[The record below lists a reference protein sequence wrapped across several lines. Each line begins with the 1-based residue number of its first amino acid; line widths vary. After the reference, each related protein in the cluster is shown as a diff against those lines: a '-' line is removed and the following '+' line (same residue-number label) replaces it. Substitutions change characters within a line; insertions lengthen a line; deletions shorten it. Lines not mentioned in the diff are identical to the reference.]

1 MRRSL
6 ATLAAVFALAA
17 LAAGNAR
24 AAEPLDLDLTRL
36 GAPTAAAWQAVL
48 PGLSDGDALLLAGN
62 ARVRFA
68 RLSSDLALAF
78 SSPLAQPGST
88 TGYSGF
94 SFGLEATYAQVHHGV
109 VGADVTGPSGAIAA
123 EDYWVTREMK
133 PNELFIPSIH
143 VRKAL
148 PLSIELGGRFMYL
161 SQSSY
166 YGAQIEAKWALLE
179 GFTVLPDVA
188 VRGAYTMVL
197 GQRDLRLH
205 TTEFDAIVS
214 KRFGVN
220 AVSSLTPYLAG
231 RFTIMGASTDVMA
244 FRPEFAAD
252 GTPLPPATPQEVQD
266 SSAAFPS
273 VSGLFYRTTAGVRL
287 TAFATFLNAEVT
299 YYGGGKFKAKDA
311 APAYSVPTSVTGS
324 FKFGFE
330 F

>member
-6 ATLAAVFALAA
+6 ATLAAVFAVTVLT
-17 LAAGNAR
+17 AGDAG

-36 GAPTAAAWQAVL
+36 GAPTAAVWQAVL
-48 PGLSDGDALLLAGN
+48 PGLSAGDAATLAGD

-78 SSPLAQPGST
+78 SAPLAQPGST

-94 SFGLEATYAQVHHGV
+94 AFGLEATYAQVHHGV
-109 VGADVTGPSGAIAA
+109 VGAAVAGPGGPIPAA
-123 EDYWVTREMK
+123 DYWVTREMK
-133 PNELFIPSIH
+133 PNELFIPSLH
-143 VRKAL
+143 VRKAF
-148 PLSIELGGRFMYL
+148 PLSFELGGRFMYL

-166 YGAQIEAKWALLE
+166 YGAQIEGKWALLE
-179 GFTVLPDVA
+179 GFTLLPDVA
-188 VRGAYTMVL
+188 VRGAYTIVL

-205 TTEFDAIVS
+205 TTEFDAVVS

-231 RFTIMGASTDVMA
+231 RFTMMGASTDVMA
-244 FRPEFAAD
+244 FQPESTTGQPPGPNPD
-252 GTPLPPATPQEVQD
+252 PLAT
-266 SSAAFPS
+266 SAAFPS

-287 TAFATFLNAEVT
+287 TSFATFLDAEVT
-299 YYGGGKFKAKDA
+299 YYGGGKFGAKDG
-311 APAYSVPTSVTGS
+311 APAYWVPTSVTGS

>member
-6 ATLAAVFALAA
+6 AIPVAVLAVTA
-17 LAAGNAR
+17 LAAGDAR

-36 GAPTAAAWQAVL
+36 GAPTAAVWQAVV
-48 PGLSDGDALLLAGN
+48 PGLTPDQAATLAGD

-78 SSPLAQPGST
+78 SAPLGQPGST

-94 SFGLEATYAQVHHGV
+94 AFGLEATYAQVHHGV
-109 VGADVTGPSGAIAA
+109 IGGAVGGIAPA
-123 EDYWVTREMK
+123 DYWVTREMK
-133 PNELFIPSIH
+133 PNELFIPALH
-143 VRKAL
+143 VRKSL

-166 YGAQIEAKWALLE
+166 TGAQLEAKWAILE
-179 GFTVLPDVA
+179 GFTLLPDVA

-220 AVSSLTPYLAG
+220 AVSSLTPYAAA
-231 RFTIMGASTDVMA
+231 RFTTMSASTDVMA
-244 FRPEFAAD
+244 FRAEDTTGA
-252 GTPLPPATPQEVQD
+252 PATPAELLA
-266 SSAAFPS
+266 SSAAFPT
-273 VSGLFYRTTAGVRL
+273 VSGFFFRTTAGVRL
-287 TAFATFLNAEVT
+287 TAFATVLNAEVT

-311 APAYSVPTSVTGS
+311 APAYSVPRSVTGS

>member
-6 ATLAAVFALAA
+6 ATLAAVIALASA
-17 LAAGNAR
+17 PAR

-36 GAPTAAAWQAVL
+36 GAPTAAVWESFGVPEA
-48 PGLSDGDALLLAGN
+48 DAAILAGD

-68 RLSSDLALAF
+68 RLTSDLALAF
-78 SSPLAQPGST
+78 SAPLTQPGST

-94 SFGLEATYAQVHHGV
+94 AWGVEATYAQVHHGV
-109 VGADVTGPSGAIAA
+109 VGTGAGGFTPT
-123 EDYWVTREMK
+123 DYWVTRELK
-133 PNELFIPSIH
+133 PNELFIPAIH

-148 PLSIELGGRFMYL
+148 PFSVELGGRFMYL

-166 YGAQIEAKWALLE
+166 YGAQIEAKVALLE
-179 GFTVLPDVA
+179 GFQYLPDVA

-205 TTEFDAIVS
+205 TTEFGAIVS
-214 KRFGVN
+214 QRFGVN
-220 AVSSLTPYLAG
+220 AVTSFTPYLAA

-244 FRPEFAAD
+244 FRPEETTAG
-252 GTPLPPATPQEVQD
+252 GTPSTPAD
-266 SSAAFPS
+266 LLAASAAFPTL
-273 VSGLFYRTTAGVRL
+273 SGLFYRTTAGVRM
-287 TAFATFLNAEVT
+287 TSFATFLNAEVS
-299 YYGGGKFKAKDA
+299 YYGGGAFGAKDDY
-311 APAYSVPTSVTGS
+311 PAYWVPVSVTGA

>member
-6 ATLAAVFALAA
+6 AILAAVFAVTA
-17 LAAGNAR
+17 LTAGDAR

-36 GAPTAAAWQAVL
+36 GAPTAAVWESAGFLPAEAAV
-48 PGLSDGDALLLAGN
+48 LAGN

-78 SSPLAQPGST
+78 SAPLAQPGST

-94 SFGLEATYAQVHHGV
+94 AFGFEATYAQVHHGV
-109 VGADVTGPSGAIAA
+109 IGSPVGAIVA

-188 VRGAYTMVL
+188 VRGAYTLVL

-252 GTPLPPATPQEVQD
+252 GTPLPPATPGELAA

-311 APAYSVPTSVTGS
+311 APAYFVPKSVTGS

>member
-6 ATLAAVFALAA
+6 ATLAAVFAVTA
-17 LAAGNAR
+17 LTAGAAR

-36 GAPTAAAWQAVL
+36 GAPTAGVWAPFVSPGWVPGDPLPAAAIQ
-48 PGLSDGDALLLAGN
+48 LAGD

-78 SSPLAQPGST
+78 SAPLTQPGST

-94 SFGLEATYAQVHHGV
+94 AFGFEATYAQVHHGV
-109 VGADVTGPSGAIAA
+109 IGTAA
-123 EDYWVTREMK
+123 GGFTPTDSWVTREMK
-133 PNELFIPSIH
+133 PNELFIPAVH

-148 PLSIELGGRFMYL
+148 PFSIELGGRFMYL

-179 GFTVLPDVA
+179 GFQYLPDVA
-188 VRGAYTMVL
+188 VRGAYTMML
-197 GQRDLRLH
+197 SQRDLRLH
-205 TTEFDAIVS
+205 TTEFGGIVS

-220 AVSSLTPYLAG
+220 AVTSFTPYLAA
-231 RFTIMGASTDVMA
+231 RFTTMGASTGVMA
-244 FRPEFAAD
+244 FRPED
-252 GTPLPPATPQEVQD
+252 TTGGGTPNPAPFAT
-266 SSAAFPS
+266 SAAFPALS
-273 VSGLFYRTTAGVRL
+273 ALFYRTTAGLRL
-287 TAFATFLNAEVT
+287 TSFATFLDAEVT
-299 YYGGGKFKAKDA
+299 YYGGGGFKAKDA
-311 APAYSVPTSVTGS
+311 APAYRVPVSVTGA

>member
-6 ATLAAVFALAA
+6 ATLAAVIALTA
-17 LAAGNAR
+17 LTAGDAR

-36 GAPTAAAWQAVL
+36 GAPTAAVWESFGVL
-48 PGLSDGDALLLAGN
+48 PADAAALAGD

-68 RLSSDLALAF
+68 RLASDLALAF
-78 SSPLAQPGST
+78 SAPLTQPGST

-94 SFGLEATYAQVHHGV
+94 AFGFEATYAQVHHGV
-109 VGADVTGPSGAIAA
+109 IGAAA
-123 EDYWVTREMK
+123 GGFTPTDYWVTREMK
-133 PNELFIPSIH
+133 PNELFIPAVH

-148 PLSIELGGRFMYL
+148 PFSLELGGRFMYL

-179 GFTVLPDVA
+179 GFQYLPDVA

-197 GQRDLRLH
+197 GQRDLKLH
-205 TTEFDAIVS
+205 TTEFGALLS

-220 AVSSLTPYLAG
+220 AVTSFTPYLAA

-244 FRPEFAAD
+244 FRPED
-252 GTPLPPATPQEVQD
+252 TTTGGTPSTPGELLAA
-266 SSAAFPS
+266 SASFPTL
-273 VSGLFYRTTAGVRL
+273 SGLFYRTTAGVRM
-287 TAFATFLNAEVT
+287 TSFATFVSAEVT
-299 YYGGGKFKAKDA
+299 YYGGGAFGAKDDY
-311 APAYSVPTSVTGS
+311 PAYWVPVSVTGA